1 MTEYERARTMPAL
14 PEHTFDQAADVDEL
28 NAWLPQGLNLET
40 GELPSV
46 TVQEGATHRD
56 VPAIL
61 HVHSERM
68 RLEWGSR
75 DEGGYT
81 GWLQVT
87 DTGSGV
93 SEVTVHLSFTDGSHD
108 PGEQAVH
115 AALDGSLE
123 RLEEQVRLR
132 IDNVAG

>member
-1 MTEYERARTMPAL
+1 MSEYERARTMPAL
-14 PEHTFDQAADVDEL
+14 PEHTFDQATDVDEL
-28 NAWLPQGLNLET
+28 NAWLPRGLSLDARD
-40 GELPSV
+40 LPSV
-46 TVQEGATHRD
+46 TAHDGATHRD
-56 VPAIL
+56 VPAVL
-61 HVHSERM
+61 HVHSGRM

-75 DEGGYT
+75 ETEGYT

-93 SEVTVHLSFTDGSHD
+93 SEVTVHLSFADGVHD
-108 PGEQAVH
+108 PGERAAH
-115 AALDGSLE
+115 AALDSSLE